1 MGITATKSQGGGNF
15 QPCPE
20 YQGRA
25 VCVDITPLKAY
36 ETQFGTKEKFKIA
49 FEIDLIDDSRKPPQP
64 WVVMTAPM
72 TPSLHEKAALTR
84 FLRDWFGRA
93 LTPQETSSLDLDTLI
108 GRPASVVIVHESSP
122 DGSKTFANIKLI
134 MAHKAGEALKPSGLW
149 VRLQDRP
156 PKDGAPGQAGEAGGD
171 STYRRTS
178 GTQEVDADTD
188 ISKTKV
194 HVGKHKGVELRELTE
209 EAITALIEHW
219 LPKAK
224 AAEKQT
230 ADDKRLIRGLDWYQ
244 DRFKQAELAQ
254 QDLEQDDIPY

>member
-25 VCVDITPLKAY
+25 VCVDITPLKPY

-49 FEIDLIDDSRKPPQP
+49 FEIDLIDESRNPKQP

-84 FLRDWFGRA
+84 FLRDWFGRT

-108 GRPASVVIVHESSP
+108 GRPASVVIVHETSQ

-134 MAHKAGEALKPSGLW
+134 QAHKHGAPLEPSGLW

-156 PKDGAPGQAGEAGGD
+156 PKDGATGAAGDGGD
-171 STYRRTS
+171 STYRRT
-178 GTQEVDADTD
+178 GPTAPPDQDTD

-224 AAEKQT
+224 AAEKQS

-254 QDLEQDDIPY
+254 EQLEQDDIPY